1 MQGSPT
7 MLLLRALCAE
17 TKSMKVHDSFHIHF
31 IFISQFIFIFIFIST
46 WYPFW
51 CFHID
56 PFFCVNF
63 ARYQRT
69 HGQRA
74 SFTEHF
80 MAIFGPSW
88 SSPGVIMGHPMS
100 SHGLLRHRNAMA
112 FRQRIFHGK
121 NCFKTMETWKNCFKM
136 FQKSD

>member
-56 PFFCVNF
+56 PFFLCKLRQVP
-63 ARYQRT
+63 AHPWAAGVLHRAL
-69 HGQRA
+69 HGNLRA
-74 SFTEHF
+74 KL
-80 MAIFGPSW
+80 
-88 SSPGVIMGHPMS
+88 VIPWGHHGS
-100 SHGLLRHRNAMA
+100 SHVIPWPFTPSERHGFPTEN
-112 FRQRIFHGK
+112 FPWKKLFQNHGD
-121 NCFKTMETWKNCFKM
+121 MEKL
-136 FQKSD
+136 FQNVSKK